1 MKDILI
7 IEDDERLAL
16 ALKDYLSLRGLSC
29 EVALTGKDGQRK
41 AEEELPSIILV
52 DLFLPDINGL
62 DLIPGLTTI
71 SPVVIVITGAEDL
84 ALAVEAMRKGA
95 FDFMVKPLDL
105 EALYL
110 KLEKIFPEREMQGL
124 VCKSPPMKKVLS
136 EIKLAA
142 RGNASV
148 LVLGETGV
156 GKEEVARTI
165 YKLSGRKG
173 RFVAVNASALPENL
187 FEAELFGYKRGAFT
201 GAFHDKRGLLEEA
214 NGGVFFLDEITEMP
228 PALQAKL
235 LRVLETKEVRRIG
248 DTKNIEVQFK
258 LISSSN
264 LPLERVRENLRED
277 LFYRIST
284 FIIEIP
290 PLRER
295 KEDIIPLAREFL
307 REYGREKGIVSL
319 SREAEELLLSYSWP
333 GNVRELR
340 NEIERA
346 CLVCSGRVLEPAH
359 FTERLRAGEGFKTLR
374 EVERE
379 YAERVLKAVGGNK
392 SRAAKILG
400 VSRPTLRKLL
410 SDS

>member
-7 IEDDERLAL
+7 IEDDRNLAL
-16 ALKDYLSLRGLSC
+16 ALKEYLSMKGLSSG
-29 EVALTGKDGQRK
+29 VALTGKEGLKK
-41 AEEELPSIILV
+41 AREEFPSVVLV

-62 DLIPGLTTI
+62 ELIPDLSTI

-84 ALAVEAMRKGA
+84 DLAVEAMRKGA

-110 KLEKIFPEREMQGL
+110 KLKRIFPEREIKGL
-124 VCKSPPMKKVLS
+124 VCKSPVMQKILA

-142 RGNASV
+142 RGSASV
-148 LVLGETGV
+148 LILGETGV
-156 GKEEVARTI
+156 GKEEVARAI
-165 YKLSGRKG
+165 YKLSRRRGK
-173 RFVAVNASALPENL
+173 FVAVNASALPDNL

-201 GAFHDKRGLLEEA
+201 GAFQDKRGLLEEA

-228 PALQAKL
+228 LSLQAKL
-235 LRVLETKEVRRIG
+235 LRVLETREVRRIG
-248 DTKNIEVQFK
+248 DTRTIKVQFK
-258 LISSSN
+258 LITSSN
-264 LPLERVRENLRED
+264 LPLKEVREKLRED

-290 PLRER
+290 PLRQR

-307 REYGREKGIVSL
+307 REYGMEKGVVSL
-319 SREAEELLLSYSWP
+319 SRGAEELLLSYSWP

-346 CLVCSGRVLEPAH
+346 CLVCNGKVLEPAH
-359 FTERLRAGEGFKTLR
+359 FTERLRSGEGFKTLK
-374 EVERE
+374 EIERE

-392 SRAAKILG
+392 SRAARILG
-400 VSRPTLRKLL
+400 ISRPTLRKIL
-410 SDS
+410 SGS